1 MKFSVRRLLGAA
13 VLIVGGLLSAC
24 SGASEPAIT
33 RQESTPTVE
42 LTTPTTM
49 AASFT
54 ATATAT
60 EDASPTATDVDA
72 TATPTSTEAPTAS
85 PTSTEPAATPTTQP
99 SPTAIDLTGF
109 QSEIDE
115 LTANVDGTVAVSL
128 AASDGTV
135 LYELN
140 PAEPMEAASLYKL
153 AIMVEVY
160 RERAEGLLSF
170 DDSIELTEGYF
181 NEGADSF
188 GLGDIGSYVSIDS
201 LVTIMITQSSNVAAY
216 ALLDHVGSD
225 NVNATMVSLGLDG
238 IQILWSPSPYVP
250 EETEQEVVEDPEVE
264 PEGSEEVEDATI
276 DETTEDESDEPSGS
290 SEPLAGWL
298 AVGAQPVMTVRG
310 ESAFNVTQA
319 SDLSQL
325 FVLLLN
331 GSVVSE
337 EASQEMLDLL
347 GQQQI
352 YGGLPALLPDG
363 AVAHKTGYL
372 EDGVINDA
380 GVIYTPHGPFV
391 AVVLT
396 EGLSE
401 DVAYNITSQIGL
413 LLYELES

>member
-1 MKFSVRRLLGAA
+1 MKFSVRRLLGATIL
-13 VLIVGGLLSAC
+13 VVGGLLSAC

-33 RQESTPTVE
+33 QHEPTPTVA
-42 LTTPTTM
+42 P
-49 AASFT
+49 AT
-54 ATATAT
+54 ATAMPASPTAT
-60 EDASPTATDVDA
+60 EDASPTATDEASTA
-72 TATPTSTEAPTAS
+72 TATSASTEALTAS
-85 PTSTEPAATPTTQP
+85 PTSTEPAARPTTQP
-99 SPTAIDLTGF
+99 SPTAVDLTGF
-109 QSEIDE
+109 QSAIDA
-115 LTANVDGTVAVSL
+115 LTTNVEGTVAVSL

-153 AIMVEVY
+153 GIMVEVY
-160 RERAEGLLSF
+160 REQAEGLLSF

-181 NEGADSF
+181 HEGADSF

-201 LVTIMITQSSNVAAY
+201 LVSIMITQSSNVAAY
-216 ALLDHVGSD
+216 ALLDHVGSE
-225 NVNATMVSLGLDG
+225 NVNATMSSLGLDG
-238 IQILWSPSPYVP
+238 IQIRWSPSPYVP
-250 EETEQEVVEDPEVE
+250 EQSDEEDVEESEVE
-264 PEGSEEVEDATI
+264 PEGSDEAVDEPV
-276 DETTEDESDEPSGS
+276 DETVEDESDEPSGS

-298 AVGAQPVMTVRG
+298 AVGAKPIMTVRG

-325 FVLLLN
+325 FVLLLS

-337 EASQEMLDLL
+337 EASHEMLDLL

-363 AVAHKTGYL
+363 SVAHKTGYL
-372 EDGVINDA
+372 ADGVVNDA

-413 LLYELES
+413 LLFQLES